1 MARRA
6 AASTNVLARIRAWF
20 GLSQDELG
28 LYLGV
33 SSSLVRGIES
43 SRRTLSQQV
52 TGGTL
57 ALARYLPTP
66 VTLVEAP
73 LPAALPAGTPAPD
86 AAALDVRRRGCLQR
100 AAKLREQAEQL
111 TRQAHYAHRWAQALP
126 VLLLPLADAPPTD
139 RTTWLTDWLQR
150 RARPLSME
158 EATRW
163 HLLHAQARAL
173 EAEAATLAS
182 LL

>member
-33 SSSLVRGIES
+33 SPALIRGIES

-52 TGGTL
+52 TAGTL

-73 LPAALPAGTPAPD
+73 LPTALPAGTPPPD
-86 AAALDVRRRGCLQR
+86 AAALDGRRRVCLQR
-100 AAKLREQAEQL
+100 AARLREEAEQL

-126 VLLLPLADAPPTD
+126 GLLPPADTPPTD

-150 RARPLSME
+150 RARPLSAE

-173 EAEAATLAS
+173 EAEATTLAS